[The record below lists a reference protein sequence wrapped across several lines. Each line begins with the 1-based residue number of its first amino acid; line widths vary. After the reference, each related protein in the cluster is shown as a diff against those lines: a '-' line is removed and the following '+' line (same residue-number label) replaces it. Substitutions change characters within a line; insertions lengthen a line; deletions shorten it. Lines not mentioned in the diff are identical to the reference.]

1 MLDNLEKDE
10 ITVNNENNIQ
20 TEINLENN
28 DKYKQ
33 CPNIKDTITMLLSIF
48 FLNLFLSLI
57 LFDMSSEKSLYSNRT
72 EVFDDITQNNNINLP
87 IVKETHLS
95 LFFYEQ
101 TKYFSCTGN
110 VENCNEIDFLNY
122 KSAKSKILKRNAE
135 YIKNK

>member
-1 MLDNLEKDE
+1 
-10 ITVNNENNIQ
+10 
-20 TEINLENN
+20 
-28 DKYKQ
+28 
-33 CPNIKDTITMLLSIF
+33 
-48 FLNLFLSLI
+48 
-57 LFDMSSEKSLYSNRT
+57 MSSEKSLYSNRT

-122 KSAKSKILKRNAE
+122 KSAKEKILKRNAE